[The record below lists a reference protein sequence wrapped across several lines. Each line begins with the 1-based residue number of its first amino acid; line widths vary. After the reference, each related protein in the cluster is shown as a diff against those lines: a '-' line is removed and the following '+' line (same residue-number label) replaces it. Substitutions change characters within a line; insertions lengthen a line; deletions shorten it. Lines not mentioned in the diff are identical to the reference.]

1 MPFVSIHAYFTY
13 PIPFYSFAFPTC

>member
-1 MPFVSIHAYFTY
+1 LPFVSIHAYFTY